1 MRQVLCLV
9 TCLMLTGCNYV
20 WIDSGHVGVRVTANG
35 TNKGID
41 PKPIGV
47 GRVWYNPTYESIYEF
62 PVYEQNVLWSATG
75 GDRRYGDESITLSTA
90 QGQTINV
97 DVGMTFDIEDEKVP
111 EMFNLLRKDID
122 QITHNWLRNHVREV
136 LNAETRKTDT
146 MEILGSGGT
155 KVLDNALVAL
165 NEEVG
170 SYGIK
175 VKMLTFAN
183 APRPDKQIQDSINQ
197 TLMAKQLAVQA
208 ESKVAQSKAEA
219 DQKIEDARGR
229 AESMIVEA
237 QAKFKAAELEAKGN
251 EVLAKS
257 LTPELIQYQAMLK
270 WNGELPKFTGG
281 GNAIPYINLDIQK
294 K

>member
-1 MRQVLCLV
+1 MKRLLMLV
-9 TCLMLTGCNYV
+9 VCLMLTGCTYT
-20 WIDSGHVGVRVTANG
+20 WIDSGHVGVKVTASG

-41 PKPIGV
+41 PKPLGV
-47 GRVWYNPTYESIYEF
+47 GRVWYNPTYESVYEF
-62 PVYEQNVLWSATG
+62 PVYEQNVLWSAR
-75 GDRRYGDESITLSTA
+75 GDSKYGDESITLSTA

-111 EMFNLLRKDID
+111 QMFNLLRKDID

-136 LNAETRKTDT
+136 LNAETRKTET

-165 NEEVG
+165 NEEVEP
-170 SYGIK
+170 YDIK

-183 APRPDKQIQDSINQ
+183 APRPDKQIRDSINQ

-208 ESKVAQSKAEA
+208 ENKVAQSKAEA

-237 QAKFKAAELEAKGN
+237 QAKLKAAELEAKGN
-251 EVLAKS
+251 EVLSKS

>member
-1 MRQVLCLV
+1 MKRILCLLF
-9 TCLMLTGCNYV
+9 CLSLTGCNYV

-47 GRVWYNPTYESIYEF
+47 GRAWYNPTYETIYEF
-62 PVYEQNVLWSATG
+62 PVYEQNVLWAAK
-75 GDRRYGDESITLSTA
+75 GDPKYGDESITLSTA

-111 EMFNLLRKDID
+111 QMFNLLRKDID

-136 LNAETRKTDT
+136 LNAETRKTET

-155 KVLDNALVAL
+155 QVLDNALIAL
-165 NEEVG
+165 NKEVEE
-170 SYGIK
+170 YGIK

-183 APRPDKQIQDSINQ
+183 APRPDDTIKKSINE
-197 TLMAKQLAVQA
+197 TLVAKQLAVQA
-208 ESKVAQSKAEA
+208 ENKVAQSKAEA

-270 WNGELPKFTGG
+270 WNGELPRFTGG
-281 GNAIPYINLDIQK
+281 SGAIPYINLDTDSK